1 MNETIDDLKNLT
13 FTDETDDLIRK
24 KLPLNDNHNNEQ
36 RTILAHHMFHANIK
50 HTIVRF
56 IRETPV

>member
-1 MNETIDDLKNLT
+1 MT
-13 FTDETDDLIRK
+13 K
-24 KLPLNDNHNNEQ
+24 KLPVIDRDDDEH
-36 RTILAHHMFHANIK
+36 RTILAHHIFHANIK